1 MSKRHFL
8 EGLSQKLKDQKWN
21 SLHPSQLSLTT
32 LADGRYPREPC
43 ISWNMVSY
51 FEELGTSLACASSPE
66 QGIDVSSKSWSYL
79 TKTLKI
85 FVFLHFQIRSN
96 RWQNSKTILIM
107 ANCHS
112 LKSSTIPLGKLLG
125 KYWVFQLPSL
135 LTTWATF

>member
-1 MSKRHFL
+1 MDKFIHRIFTYCINIWRTKNGIVSITVNRW
-8 EGLSQKLKDQKWN
+8 EVSTWN
-21 SLHPSQLSLTT
+21 S
-32 LADGRYPREPC
+32 C
-43 ISWNMVSY
+43 
-51 FEELGTSLACASSPE
+51 EELGTSLACASSPE